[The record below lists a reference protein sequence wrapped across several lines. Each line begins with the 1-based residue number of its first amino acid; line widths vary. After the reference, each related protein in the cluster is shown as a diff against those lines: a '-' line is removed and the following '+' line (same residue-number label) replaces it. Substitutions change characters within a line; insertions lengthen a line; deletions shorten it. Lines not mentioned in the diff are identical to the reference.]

1 MTEKDFS
8 TITELPF
15 TKVTKDQL
23 ERAHQRYVFASV
35 YVNNGNVLEIGC
47 GGGQGLGI
55 LAESSKSVTGCDIDK
70 SNINT
75 CNSTYKDDDKIK
87 IEKLNAEKLD
97 YDDNSF
103 ELIVL
108 FETIYYLNNVELFME
123 NIFRMLKKDG
133 YLIISTANKDWPEFN
148 PSPYSTKYFSVPDL
162 YKLTKSFG
170 FDVIMYASFP
180 DIKNSVKSK
189 IIASI
194 KRLAVT
200 LNLMPKTMRGKV
212 LYKRLFMGSL
222 IEYPKMLTKNMFK
235 YQAPSIISMDQKDD
249 IHTAIFALCKKI
261 SK

>member
-1 MTEKDFS
+1 MKEKDFS

-23 ERAHQRYVFASV
+23 ERAHQRYIFASD

-55 LAESSKSVTGCDIDK
+55 LAESSKSVTGCDINK

-87 IEKLNAEKLD
+87 FEKLDAEKLD

-123 NIFRMLKKDG
+123 NIFRMLKKGG

-148 PSPYSTKYFSVPDL
+148 PSPYSTKYFSVPEL
-162 YKLTKSFG
+162 YDLTKSIG
-170 FDVIMYASFP
+170 FEVEMYASFS
-180 DIKNSVKSK
+180 DHKNSIKAK
-189 IIASI
+189 IISLI
-194 KRLAVT
+194 KRTAVR
-200 LNLMPKTMRGKV
+200 LNLMPKTMRGKI
-212 LYKRLFMGSL
+212 LFKHIFMGSL
-222 IEYPKMLTKNMFK
+222 VEYPSVLEKNMFD
-235 YQAPSIISMDQKDD
+235 YQPPNTISVKKNDN
-249 IHTAIFALCKKI
+249 IHTAIFAVCTRN
-261 SK
+261 S